1 MANSTKEVSRLEKME
16 AERSRFLETAKEVYP
31 LLVQIRDALTKNGYT
46 ESARICVSVD
56 GFMEFAPYGTGW
68 QMNTYSHDPAPKARY
83 EYSEAIPVEEV
94 TV

>member
-1 MANSTKEVSRLEKME
+1 MADSTKEVSRLEKME
-16 AERSRFLETAKEVYP
+16 AERSQFMATAKEVYP
-31 LLVQIRDALTKNGYT
+31 LLAKIRDALAKNGYT
-46 ESARICVSVD
+46 ESARICVAVD
-56 GFMEFAPYGTGW
+56 GYMEFSPYETGW